1 MHAVRDAPNGEGL
14 ELDGTEQLSE
24 QNSPALHLFD
34 RFNSTS
40 LLQ

>member
-1 MHAVRDAPNGEGL
+1 MHAIRDALNGEGV
-14 ELDGTEQLSE
+14 ELDGME